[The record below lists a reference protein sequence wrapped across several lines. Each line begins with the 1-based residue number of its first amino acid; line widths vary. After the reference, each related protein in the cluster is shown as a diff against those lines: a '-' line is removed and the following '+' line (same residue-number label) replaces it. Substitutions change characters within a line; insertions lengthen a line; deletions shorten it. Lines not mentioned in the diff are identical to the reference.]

1 MVKGS
6 ILDIIL
12 FHDRGEE
19 GVSVILNA
27 KLARYRGLSQI
38 VLLSIVFHRRIRV
51 LLYWNEMKYYI
62 GINDLRFERNC
73 SVGC

>member
-19 GVSVILNA
+19 VSVILNA

-38 VLLSIVFHRRIRV
+38 VLLPIVFHRRIRV
-51 LLYWNEMKYYI
+51 AVWNK
-62 GINDLRFERNC
+62 
-73 SVGC
+73 

>member
-1 MVKGS
+1 MIKGS

-19 GVSVILNA
+19 EVSVILNA

-38 VLLSIVFHRRIRV
+38 VLLPIVFHRRIRV
-51 LLYWNEMKYYI
+51 LLYWNK
-62 GINDLRFERNC
+62 
-73 SVGC
+73 